1 MHRGARGRFPI
12 ARAAGALACL
22 LAMSLATP
30 APVQAAKVT
39 LPLRVPFDVLLERL
53 TSDLYSAPGGV
64 AQLWQET
71 PCRHLTLDHPAFDR
85 RGPYLRFVTHGDGV
99 AGTRFLWFCLNAL
112 RWRGYVEALTTP
124 YVTLDW
130 QLRLRVADSGLYDER
145 WREGRIRG
153 LLWDVMQRLLLPRL
167 TGLSVDLTPPRD
179 ELIGL
184 VRTVVGPGDAARMES
199 VLRGATVER
208 VEVGDDA
215 VVAHLVLEMPDAF
228 VRARPPAP
236 AAEAPL
242 SPAELEA
249 VERALE
255 RWDAFLVFVVKNLG
269 LDIADPGVRAELLGL
284 LIESRYQ
291 LLPVLTGPVRRSAGD
306 PVRRLF
312 VQAWTRL
319 HEILAT
325 ADKRGLL
332 GDRARFAR
340 FIAAGDAL
348 AALDRAA
355 PGLGIEISA
364 DGLRRLARLLAP
376 SAAEDPLRYSDD
388 VDPGLRALF
397 GLPPETD
404 LPPAPA
410 SPPGPTAP
418 PSPGR
423 GSGLSWRLVVYTAVD
438 EAGDELSRLNQRL
451 ARWVPTEGELPDFQA
466 TMGRLLELT
475 GDGVLRRVDLEAR
488 YAGPFRTLVPAT
500 ALQESCWQQFERKED
515 TITYRASPQGS
526 VGLMQVNRRVW
537 RGFYHVERLQWD
549 TAYNARAGAEI
560 LLLYL
565 RQYGIREGRRTGRL
579 GDAIR
584 STWAVYNGG
593 PAALGRYRDPDSTAR
608 ERRVDEAFWER
619 YSGLAAGG
627 TADVATCATRPPARP
642 RAALGRARSPQAS
655 PQSSRSRLST
665 ARASK

>member
-1 MHRGARGRFPI
+1 MDRGARGRSRI
-12 ARAAGALACL
+12 ARAACALACL
-22 LAMSLATP
+22 LATQLAAP
-30 APVQAAKVT
+30 APVHAAKVT
-39 LPLRVPFDVLLERL
+39 LPLRVPFDLLLERL
-53 TSDLYSAPGGV
+53 TSDLYSDPGGV
-64 AQLWQET
+64 ARLWRET

-124 YVTLDW
+124 YVTPDW
-130 QLRLRVADSGLYDER
+130 QLRLQVADSSLYDER
-145 WREGRIRG
+145 WREGAIRG
-153 LLWDVMQRLLLPRL
+153 LLWDATQRLLLPRL

-179 ELIGL
+179 EVIGL
-184 VRTVVGPGDAARMES
+184 VRTVVGPADAARMEA
-199 VLRGATVER
+199 VLKGATVER
-208 VEVGDDA
+208 VEVADDG

-228 VRARPPAP
+228 VQARPPAP

-269 LDIADPGVRAELLGL
+269 LDIADPAIRAELFGL

-291 LLPVLTGPVRRSAGD
+291 LLPILTGPVRRSAGD

-312 VQAWTRL
+312 VEAWTHL
-319 HEILAT
+319 HEILAS
-325 ADKRGLL
+325 ADERGLL

-376 SAAEDPLRYSDD
+376 SASEDPLRYSDD
-388 VDPGLRALF
+388 VDAGLRALF

-410 SPPGPTAP
+410 SPPAPAAPTG
-418 PSPGR
+418 PGR
-423 GSGLSWRLVVYTAVD
+423 GSGLPWRLVAD
-438 EAGDELSRLNQRL
+438 AAADDAGDELRRLNQRL
-451 ARWVPTEGELPDFQA
+451 TRWVPTEDEVPDFQA
-466 TMGRLLELT
+466 TMGRLLDLT
-475 GDGVLRRVDLEAR
+475 GEGALRRGDLEAR

-500 ALQESCWQQFERKED
+500 ALQESCWQQFERKGD
-515 TITYRASPQGS
+515 TIIYRASPQGS

-579 GDAIR
+579 EDAVR

-593 PAALGRYRDPDSTAR
+593 PAALGRYRDTNSTAR
-608 ERRVDEAFWER
+608 ERRVDEAFWTH

-627 TADVATCATRPPARP
+627 TADVATCATRPRTRP
-642 RAALGRARSPQAS
+642 RAALSPARSPQAS
-655 PQSSRSRLST
+655 PQSSRSLLST
-665 ARASK
+665 ALASK